1 VQPVCLAAIPSAVKG
16 RLTERELLFPLLWI
30 LPLAV
35 SVLYVGSPRFI
46 GTQAAR
52 RAAYLLKSGLDKR
65 RYTLLSDLD
74 LALAGQTVH
83 FDHIVVSQAGIFVID
98 ALHLP
103 GVVSG
108 SRVQARWQRK
118 HWGRKY
124 LLDNPVHENYLRL
137 QALQRAL
144 DLPANSFHSLVGISG
159 HGAITSDASDVV
171 TDVNLLSR
179 KINSQ
184 SSQSSQSLS
193 QEQANQALLGIQQLH
208 LRPGFLGL
216 HARWK
221 WLRLGL
227 LIGLCAAV
235 YLSYGDELRKLQQQ
249 IKVSVQGPAAAG
261 NLDEAAQQ
269 KLWEDSLICSYS
281 IDTQRCACYQPDG
294 VKAALAPAR
303 CKTLAEKGSVLEQ

>member
-1 VQPVCLAAIPSAVKG
+1 VQPVFHVAIPSAVKV

-35 SVLYVGSPRFI
+35 SVMFVGSPRFL
-46 GTQAAR
+46 GTRAAR

-74 LALAGQTVH
+74 LALAGKTVH
-83 FDHIVVSQAGIFVID
+83 FDHIVVSQAGIFVIN

-118 HWGRKY
+118 HWGHKY
-124 LLDNPVHENYLRL
+124 LLENPVHENYLRL

-159 HGAITSDASDVV
+159 HGAITTDASEVV

-184 SSQSSQSLS
+184 SRQSLS
-193 QEQANQALLGIQQLH
+193 QEQASQALLGIQQLH

-249 IKVSVQGPAAAG
+249 IKVSTQGPAAAG
-261 NLDEAAQQ
+261 NLDETAQQ
-269 KLWEDSLICSYS
+269 KLWEESLICSYS